1 MFTLIFGI
9 AVGSAVTAYILS
21 DGSDSDKYD
30 N

>member
-1 MFTLIFGI
+1 MFTLILGI

-21 DGSDSDKYD
+21 DDASSSND